1 MATIYTNTNAINSY
15 TEAFYNAYTAG
26 YEHVLQERKPAYQG
40 LVREERIEGEN
51 ESYDFLGTIELDQ
64 KVTRF
69 EDIPIE
75 DMTHNRRWITPEWY
89 RKGIFVDKEDD
100 IALHTDPTSD
110 YIKALAK
117 AVIRKENETIT
128 DAFFADVGGGKTP
141 NADTYTLTNSIYIYS
156 SRITTGG
163 RTLVH
168 DVQSDYTAG
177 GVSTGL
183 TIEKLILARQALLEL
198 ENDPDDMFYIACA
211 PKHGSDLLR
220 EAETQSIDTSML
232 KSLVAGVVNEYM
244 GFRFIFTNRIVKSTS
259 TNDLDDDTKVSNLPV
274 FTKETMLFARHETPI
289 FNVDWLPRK
298 QVWQISARCGM
309 NAIRMDE
316 GKIMKI
322 ECI

>member
-1 MATIYTNTNAINSY
+1 MTTYNTNTNDTTGY

-26 YEHVLQERKPAYQG
+26 YEHVLQERKPQFQG

-75 DMTHNRRWITPEWY
+75 DMTHNRRWIFPVWY

-110 YIKALAK
+110 YIQALAK
-117 AVIRKENETIT
+117 GVIRKENDVIVA
-128 DAFFADVGGGKTP
+128 AFQANVKGGKNP
-141 NADTYTLTNSIYIYS
+141 GDDTFSIVTNSLYTTIATTD
-156 SRITTGG
+156 SRIIA
-163 RTLVH
+163 H
-168 DVQSDYTAG
+168 DVQSDFTAG

-183 TIEKLILARQALLEL
+183 TIEKLILASQMLVEL
-198 ENDPDDMFYIACA
+198 ENDADDMFYIGVA
-211 PKHGSDLLR
+211 PKQRSDLLR
-220 EAETQSIDTSML
+220 EAETQSIDTNIIR
-232 KSLVAGVVNEYM
+232 SLVAGVVNEYM
-244 GFRFIFTNRIVKSTS
+244 GFRFVVSNNFLIGT
-259 TNDLDDDTKVSNLPV
+259 TNDAGSDTNVFELPV
-274 FTKETMLFARHETPI
+274 WTKEGMLFARHETPI
-289 FNVDWLPRK
+289 FNVDWLARK
-298 QVWQISARCGM
+298 QIWQISARVGM

-316 GKIMKI
+316 DKVGYI

>member
-1 MATIYTNTNAINSY
+1 MADINTNTNTIRGY

-26 YEHVLQERKPAYQG
+26 YEHILQERRPVYQG
-40 LVREERIEGEN
+40 LVREERIEGEY
-51 ESYDFLGTIELDQ
+51 ESYDFLGDIELDD
-64 KVTRF
+64 KATRF

-75 DMTHNRRWITPEWY
+75 DMVHNRRWIFPKWA

-128 DAFFADVGGGKTP
+128 DAFYADVNAGKNPGDDTAVL
-141 NADTYTLTNSIYIYS
+141 ADSLFVYS
-156 SRITTGG
+156 TRITTGG
-163 RTLVH
+163 RTLAH

-183 TIEKLILARQALLEL
+183 TIEKMILARQALMEL
-198 ENDPDDMFYIACA
+198 ENDPDAMFNIACA
-211 PKHGSDLLR
+211 PKQGSDLLR
-220 EAETQSIDTSML
+220 EAETQSIDTSMI
-232 KSLVAGVVNEYM
+232 KSLVNGVVNNYM
-244 GFRFIFTNRIVKSTS
+244 GFRFVFTNRIVIGSSNDVGTD
-259 TNDLDDDTKVSNLPV
+259 TNVYELPV
-274 FTKETMLFARHETPI
+274 FTNETMLFARHESPI

-298 QVWQISARCGM
+298 QIWQISARVGM
-309 NAIRMDE
+309 NSIRMDE
-316 GKIMKI
+316 SKIIKI